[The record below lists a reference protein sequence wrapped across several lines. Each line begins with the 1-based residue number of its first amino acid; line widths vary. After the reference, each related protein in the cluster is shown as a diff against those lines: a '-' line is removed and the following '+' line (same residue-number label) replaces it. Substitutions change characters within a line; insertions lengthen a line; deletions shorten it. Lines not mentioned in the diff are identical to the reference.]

1 MINITTIL
9 VINIIHSLV
18 VNVNNNFKILK
29 GENTMRA
36 NEDIRAYARSS
47 GVYLWEVADEL
58 KILDAALS
66 RKLRHELKQDEKDR
80 IFKIIDEI
88 AERKAAAR
96 SQAV

>member
-1 MINITTIL
+1 MI
-9 VINIIHSLV
+9 
-18 VNVNNNFKILK
+18 
-29 GENTMRA
+29 A
-36 NEDIRAYARSS
+36 NEDIRTRARNS

-58 KILDAALS
+58 KILDSNLS

-96 SQAV
+96 AEAV